1 MLDRKRM
8 KRERRRNRKRAKVNL
23 RRRTGKTQVGRRCM
37 KTKTPLR
44 LSANIL
50 RKVSKNKELKLIL
63 EIKQNL
69 EKMWRTGQKMKRGR

>member
-1 MLDRKRM
+1 MPDRKRM
-8 KRERRRNRKRAKVNL
+8 KRERRRNRKRTKVNL

-50 RKVSKNKELKLIL
+50 RKVIKNMELKLI
-63 EIKQNL
+63 
-69 EKMWRTGQKMKRGR
+69 